1 MNQLLLY
8 ILLGLILLGLLVI
21 INFLYQQRRQQ
32 AKKQDKDQ
40 LPLSQLSQNLQG
52 LETRV
57 SSKLEQVQA
66 NYSSLNKEL
75 GIVQEMSKQMKDLNS
90 MIKSP
95 KLRGNIG
102 EKLME
107 NLLKDMLPKRS
118 FQTQYQFGSGNTVD
132 AIIKVQQE
140 IIPID
145 SKFPIENFKKFQEAE
160 TKEEKKTYRRKFRND
175 VRKHIRDIADKYIR
189 TEEGT
194 VNFAVMYIPSE
205 MIYQAISANEDIWGY
220 SNKKR
225 VFMTSPN
232 HFYYFLQTIIIGIE
246 RNKISKASLQILNN
260 LKGIQRDMEQFGE
273 NLNLVDKHFSNAKKQ
288 LGQAKGSFGDI
299 KDKVDQSASW
309 EASQL
314 EEETGKERVEVKEL
328 EQVDNDNSWTHIASN

>member
-1 MNQLLLY
+1 MNQLVIYLLLSLILIGLIVVIKLLY
-8 ILLGLILLGLLVI
+8 S
-21 INFLYQQRRQQ
+21 QKKEREEA
-32 AKKQDKDQ
+32 AKTENTPLAQ
-40 LPLSQLSQNLQG
+40 LNQNLQG

-57 SSKLEQVQA
+57 DNKLNKVQSS
-66 NYSSLNKEL
+66 YSALNKEL
-75 GIVQEMSKQMKDLNS
+75 GVVQEMSKQMKDLNS

-102 EKLME
+102 EKLMG
-107 NLLKDMLPKRS
+107 NLLDDMLPKKS
-118 FQTQYQFGSGNTVD
+118 YQTQYQFSSGSTVD
-132 AIIKVQQE
+132 AIIKVQKE

-160 TKEEKKTYRRKFRND
+160 TKDEKIEYKRKFKND
-175 VRKHIRDIADKYIR
+175 VRKHIRDISQKYIR

-205 MIYQAISANEDIWGY
+205 MVYQAISKNEEIWGY
-220 SNKKR
+220 SNKLR

-260 LKGIQRDMEQFGE
+260 LKGIQRDLGDFGE
-273 NLNLVDKHFSNAKKQ
+273 NLQVVNKHISNAKKQ
-288 LGQAKGSFGDI
+288 INQARNSFNDI

-309 EASQL
+309 EASEIEEL
-314 EEETGKERVEVKEL
+314 PDEEELPIKEN
-328 EQVDNDNSWTHIASN
+328 Q